1 MKISLVSDTIT
12 VIELSPEEMTQYD
25 FTFEKSDYSSPHT
38 RRVLWS
44 IIDDAARIT
53 GKTVEVSKGLEIDF
67 LPDIKGGGLLII
79 CEGEYEN
86 IKAHKLPHIS
96 IFQSSDINRILDFAR
111 TASGL
116 LSADSSSLFSQNG
129 IYRLCIHSGKSAF
142 YFLAKEFCLE
152 DMTSPYGFEST
163 KECWQC
169 LIEENALE
177 VLSGTASE
185 K

>member
-44 IIDDAARIT
+44 IIDDASRIT

-79 CEGEYEN
+79 SEGEDEN
-86 IKAHKLPHIS
+86 IKAHKLPHKS
-96 IFQSSDINRILDFAR
+96 IFESRDIDLIIDFAK
-111 TASGL
+111 TVCGITGAVSSCLYFLSGT
-116 LSADSSSLFSQNG
+116 
-129 IYRLCIHSGKSAF
+129 YRLLIHSGESAF
-142 YFLAKEFCLE
+142 YFLAKEFSLE
-152 DMTSPYGFEST
+152 EVSSPYCSEST
-163 KECWQC
+163 KEGWQC
-169 LIEENALE
+169 LIRGNALE
-177 VLSGTASE
+177 ILSSTASE

>member
-25 FTFEKSDYSSPHT
+25 FTFDKNDYSSAHT

-79 CEGEYEN
+79 CEGEEEN
-86 IKAHKLPHIS
+86 IKAHKLS
-96 IFQSSDINRILDFAR
+96 AVSVFQSSDINSILDFAK

-116 LSADSSSLFSQNG
+116 FLPEDSSLYQQNG
-129 IYRLCIHSGKSAF
+129 TYRLCVRSKKSAF
-142 YFLAKEFCLE
+142 YFLAKEFCLT
-152 DMTSPYGFEST
+152 DITTPYCFEST

-177 VLSGTASE
+177 ILSGTASE

>member
-44 IIDDAARIT
+44 IIDDAARIA

-79 CEGEYEN
+79 CEGEDEN
-86 IKAHKLPHIS
+86 IKAHKLSHIS
-96 IFQSSDINRILDFAR
+96 IFQSEDINSILDFAK
-111 TASGL
+111 TASPL
-116 LSADSSSLFSQNG
+116 ISADSSSLYFLSG
-129 IYRLCIHSGKSAF
+129 SYRLLIHSGKSAF
-142 YFLAKEFCLE
+142 YFLSKEFCLE
-152 DMTSPYGFEST
+152 EISSPHCLEST
-163 KECWQC
+163 REIWQC
-169 LIEENALE
+169 LIEDNALE

>member
-53 GKTVEVSKGLEIDF
+53 GKTVQVSKGLEIDF

-79 CEGEYEN
+79 CEGEEEN
-86 IKAHKLPHIS
+86 IKGHKIPS
-96 IFQSSDINRILDFAR
+96 VSVYQSSDINSILDFAK
-111 TASGL
+111 AACPV
-116 LSADSSSLFSQNG
+116 LSADSSSLFFHKG
-129 IYRLCIHSGKSAF
+129 TYRLCLHSGKSAF
-142 YFLAKEFCLE
+142 YFLAKEYCLE
-152 DMTSPYGFEST
+152 DVTSPYCAQST
-163 KECWQC
+163 KECWKC

-177 VLSGTASE
+177 ILGGTASE
-185 K
+185 Q